1 MTKPHVVELDTRS
14 FSKEFRSKLWKT
26 GLVDEE
32 PEPEFR
38 RTILSDEESE
48 PENRRSIKVDVSNV
62 KDLKAFIEKVGQAFT
77 DLGPASIP
85 SDEED
90 PTEGVTFTNVSKEQF
105 LERFGKKA
113 KDPWDD
119 SVKELD
125 PGGKE
130 ERKKFFIDLASMR
143 NLQAIES
150 ALKKGDIPK
159 SFLDMAWRGEARE
172 LNYLASYL
180 LLYYR
185 QKQQHQTPNENDDE
199 TEAVSLLTKIQYV
212 TEGRAGEADLCEVF
226 SLLDAVH
233 DRFAP
238 SLRKPV
244 YDLGEVLHDL
254 SEGRVPALF
263 VKGRRVGDSDG
274 VRETID
280 KLLVGFHNNKSFT
293 DYYGVALDTEEKY
306 NRAESFLEQM
316 RDRFPEMSEQRRS
329 IYDDVTYA
337 AENTEMEE
345 SEMKETLGQRIKSS
359 TKSSGRAAIRGGV
372 MAGIH
377 EAGEVILDLGK
388 HVLGDVPMLD
398 IMLDHP
404 DGREALK
411 AFTAYL
417 VSVNSPMF
425 AAFVPGVS
433 ATQLQQV
440 ADMVIENSTYEL
452 AKPRLA
458 YIRESMLKL
467 GEASKLLSAVATDD
481 DGDPFVS
488 VKDSIPNVT
497 VG

>member
-38 RTILSDEESE
+38 RTILSDEESG
-48 PENRRSIKVDVSNV
+48 PENRRAIKVDVSNV
-62 KDLKAFIEKVGQAFT
+62 KDLNAFIEKVGQAFT
-77 DLGPASIP
+77 DLGPASIS

-90 PTEGVTFTNVSKEQF
+90 PTEWTTPTPLSKE
-105 LERFGKKA
+105 E
-113 KDPWDD
+113 
-119 SVKELD
+119 
-125 PGGKE
+125 
-130 ERKKFFIDLASMR
+130 FIDLANMR

-159 SFLDMAWRGEARE
+159 GFLNMARWGESEE
-172 LNYLASYL
+172 LNNLASYL
-180 LLYYR
+180 LLYYQ
-185 QKQQHQTPNENDDE
+185 QKQQYQTPNENDDDQ
-199 TEAVSLLTKIQYV
+199 EAVSLLTKIQYV
-212 TEGRAGEADLCEVF
+212 TEGEASGEGF

-244 YDLGEVLHDL
+244 YDLGEVLQDL

-263 VKGRRVGDSDG
+263 VRGRRVGDSDG
-274 VRETID
+274 VQETID
-280 KLLVGFHNNKSFT
+280 KLLVGFHNNKPFT
-293 DYYGVALDTEEKY
+293 HFYGVALDTVEKY
-306 NRAESFLEQM
+306 NRAESLLEQI
-316 RDRFPEMSEQRRS
+316 RDRFPEMIEQQQSEYGR
-329 IYDDVTYA
+329 
-337 AENTEMEE
+337 MEE

-433 ATQLQQV
+433 ANQLQQV